1 MPHGTSLRTPWASQ
15 AIGHPNPLPE
25 YPRPMLERAEWRSL
39 NGEWDYAIR
48 PAVGALVAESRPAHY
63 DGRINVPFALETVA
77 SGVTRTLAADE
88 TLFYRRV
95 VELPEA
101 WAGSRVALNFEAV
114 DHECVV
120 WVDGRRVGSHQGGYL
135 PFSFALPWHGGPVE
149 VVVGVRDPGPDA
161 GQQSGKQSDEPSG
174 IWYTATSGIWQSV
187 WMEPLPD
194 NPITAVRAVV
204 ADTLDGFVVQA
215 MTDRPCQLDVRVEL
229 PDGDSI
235 TTAGTSGA
243 HLRLTLP
250 QPRLWSPEDPYR
262 YRLTVRTRDDEVRS
276 WVGLRTVE
284 IGPIPGAGRRQ
295 RPAVVLN
302 GRPILLNTPLDQG
315 YWPETGLTAPADEA
329 LVFDL
334 LRMRELGFN
343 GVRKHVKVESRRFY
357 DHADRLGMLVV
368 QDAVN
373 GGKPRHSLRQSRFVM
388 SLDLQ
393 FGDTSRHALTAAGRQ
408 HPQNRKIFESDL
420 MGMID
425 LLSPHPSV
433 ICWSI
438 FNEAW
443 GQYQTNRIEAMV
455 RVADPTRLVDAASG
469 WHDQGGGDFRS
480 RHRYVLKLR
489 RPARRDRRPFFLSEF
504 GGYNLV
510 VDGHTWE
517 VAGQY
522 GYGTQADERLLDRA
536 LRRLYRD
543 QLIPL
548 VSHGLRGCIYTQVS
562 DVETET
568 NGLLTY
574 DRQVLKPDAGLL
586 RRLNAELHAAFD
598 ALGHASC

>member
-1 MPHGTSLRTPWASQ
+1 
-15 AIGHPNPLPE
+15 
-25 YPRPMLERAEWRSL
+25 
-39 NGEWDYAIR
+39 
-48 PAVGALVAESRPAHY
+48 
-63 DGRINVPFALETVA
+63 
-77 SGVTRTLAADE
+77 
-88 TLFYRRV
+88 
-95 VELPEA
+95 
-101 WAGSRVALNFEAV
+101 
-114 DHECVV
+114 
-120 WVDGRRVGSHQGGYL
+120 
-135 PFSFALPWHGGPVE
+135 
-149 VVVGVRDPGPDA
+149 
-161 GQQSGKQSDEPSG
+161 
-174 IWYTATSGIWQSV
+174 
-187 WMEPLPD
+187 
-194 NPITAVRAVV
+194 
-204 ADTLDGFVVQA
+204 
-215 MTDRPCQLDVRVEL
+215 
-229 PDGDSI
+229 
-235 TTAGTSGA
+235 
-243 HLRLTLP
+243 
-250 QPRLWSPEDPYR
+250 
-262 YRLTVRTRDDEVRS
+262 
-276 WVGLRTVE
+276 
-284 IGPIPGAGRRQ
+284 
-295 RPAVVLN
+295 
-302 GRPILLNTPLDQG
+302 
-315 YWPETGLTAPADEA
+315 
-329 LVFDL
+329 
-334 LRMRELGFN
+334 
-343 GVRKHVKVESRRFY
+343 
-357 DHADRLGMLVV
+357 MLVV